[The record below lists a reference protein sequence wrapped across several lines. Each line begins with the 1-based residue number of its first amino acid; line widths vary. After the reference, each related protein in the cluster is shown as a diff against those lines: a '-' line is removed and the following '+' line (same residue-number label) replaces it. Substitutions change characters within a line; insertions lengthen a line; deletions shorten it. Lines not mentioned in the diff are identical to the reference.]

1 MSLHVLV
8 TDILTLY
15 REGHAVV
22 VPRVDSQLVPE
33 VAITVMSVE
42 EQLSG
47 WYSLVRQAKRPEDLA
62 HAYLRLASSTRFLGR
77 WNIFSYTEAAI
88 ARFKQ
93 LQGMKLNVGG
103 NDLRIA
109 AITLVHSGILVSRNL
124 RGFQRVPGLSVEDS
138 SV

>member
-1 MSLHVLV
+1 MSLHVLD

-15 REGHAVV
+15 REGHAIV
-22 VPRVDSQLVPE
+22 VPRVDSHPVTE
-33 VAITVMSVE
+33 VGITVMSVE

-47 WYSLVRQAKRPEDLA
+47 WYALVRQAKRPEDLA

-77 WNIFSYTEAAI
+77 WNILSYTEMAI
-88 ARFKQ
+88 ARFKG
-93 LQGMKLNVGG
+93 LQDMKLNIGG

-109 AITLVHSGILVSRNL
+109 AITLEHGGILVSRNL
-124 RGFQRVPGLSVEDS
+124 RDFHRVPGLSVEDW